1 VPAYSVTVTASYDA
15 ASASDGALDRLQAWA
30 AAADGRTFVVDE
42 SIAPVRWT
50 ATADYQVDAPNAH
63 DAERAAVERFV
74 AETSQVGVSAPE
86 TVLGA
91 TGPIA

>member
-1 VPAYSVTVTASYDA
+1 MPSYSVTVTASYDA
-15 ASASDGALDRLQAWA
+15 ASAPDGALDRLQAWA

-50 ATADYQVDAPNAH
+50 ATADYLVDANGAH
-63 DAERAAVERFV
+63 DAERTAVDRFV
-74 AETSQVGVSAPE
+74 AESARVGVEAPE